1 MEQNQLPPIKRIDKA
16 EWEISKDY
24 KQGMKVPA
32 RIFATEKI
40 LKDMDFTVYDQITN
54 VANLPGIINYAMCM
68 PDGHSGYGFP
78 IGGVAAFDAENGVIS
93 PGGIG
98 FDFG

>member
-1 MEQNQLPPIKRIDKA
+1 MELKKISEY
-16 EWEISKDY
+16 EWEIPKHG
-24 KQGMKVPA
+24 GMRVPA

-68 PDGHSGYGFP
+68 PDGHILS
-78 IGGVAAFDAENGVIS
+78 N
-93 PGGIG
+93 
-98 FDFG
+98 

>member
-1 MEQNQLPPIKRIDKA
+1 MEERQLPPIKRVDKA

-68 PDGHSGYGFP
+68 PDGHILGNKSY
-78 IGGVAAFDAENGVIS
+78 
-93 PGGIG
+93 
-98 FDFG
+98 